1 MGCVHTGTEK
11 NQAVGSKTGPEIGR
25 YGKVNQKLERY
36 DIVPFRS
43 RVNRTVRYRTAFLT
57 CLVSMGD
64 TKLVSITISDVEV
77 EIRPLIVSSF
87 QDLHRLFI
95 LILIN

>member
-1 MGCVHTGTEK
+1 M
-11 NQAVGSKTGPEIGR
+11 
-25 YGKVNQKLERY
+25 NQKLERY

-43 RVNRTVRYRTAFLT
+43 RVNRSGTT
-57 CLVSMGD
+57 CLVSTGD
-64 TKLVSITISDVEV
+64 TKLVSFTISDVEV
-77 EIRPLIVSSF
+77 EIRPPIVSSF